1 MKDGIYIDGLDIES
15 YDDGV
20 LSFSIDDA
28 GFTTSQYITLESEA
42 KLREFLNER
51 ENERTKK

>member
-15 YDDGV
+15 YGGV